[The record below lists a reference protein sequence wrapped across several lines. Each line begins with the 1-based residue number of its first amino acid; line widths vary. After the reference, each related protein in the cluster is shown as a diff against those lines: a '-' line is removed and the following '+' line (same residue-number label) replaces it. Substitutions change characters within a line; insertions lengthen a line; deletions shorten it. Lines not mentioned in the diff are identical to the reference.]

1 MATVNH
7 PEFQTYLQ
15 SISDKYK
22 CWWKFYTLTD
32 GEYFDFGLMV
42 QEVQKQKRE
51 KQQEEIE
58 LLPVLE
64 GIRKYADK
72 HVLLIGKPGSG
83 KSTALQRLLWEDAQA
98 IIQGKKRII
107 PVLVELRNWD
117 EDICTSVEYFIC
129 DFLESGEESIDVSE
143 IKKLLRNAKLLL
155 LIDGF
160 NELPSDEAQTKI
172 KQFRKKYP
180 ETPMIFTTRDLDVG
194 GNLGID
200 KQLQMQ
206 PLTENQMRKFV
217 ITYFPQDGEEMLQ
230 QLGNRL
236 RELGETPLILKML
249 CDVFQ
254 LDGKIPKN
262 RGQLFR
268 QFDRKVNGFK
278 EDKETVPIPEGLR
291 RWKGELL
298 QYLAFEMMQPKNP
311 QANYTDFRLSISR
324 SQTEAILENFLKGR
338 VDFSGKKE
346 WLDGLL
352 KHCLL
357 ESKTSESEQVVIEF
371 HHQLFQEY
379 YAAEYLLRLL
389 LNLSDEKLK
398 HDYLNLLKWTEP
410 LALMLGLVEDET
422 QALQVVKLA
431 LEVDLMLD
439 ARLAGEVRKEFQE
452 KTKSLI
458 SELKVAQIKKNFLLN
473 KQPEEIKNERRR
485 HEDNMIEIGAYGQA
499 NIYLEDGC
507 LVQEYN
513 PFYEIKKKISVNGE
527 EYFRNIEK
535 FKDDLKSQ
543 DFMTRFNAAK
553 MLGDIGSDLMVDEL
567 CQAYDAEF
575 TQHPMNFVVRTAIIQ
590 ALEEIGSDKAI
601 QTFDKALN
609 DENFGV
615 RNVAINGL
623 CKIGS
628 ESVIPILIK
637 ALKDEES
644 YIRESAAEALRI
656 LGYGKA
662 ISALHDIFLKEPENS
677 VFWRVAEALKLIQNR
692 CNFYNH
698 EIFRSPPIEDNNNL
712 QPPQITYDMR
722 GANIGNVAHNVQGN
736 QQSNPPQ

>member
-7 PEFQTYLQ
+7 PEFQIYLQ
-15 SISDKYK
+15 SISEKYK
-22 CWWKFYTLTD
+22 CWWNFYTLTD

-42 QEVQKQKRE
+42 QEVQPKQERKN
-51 KQQEEIE
+51 QQEDKPKP
-58 LLPVLE
+58 LPVLE

-83 KSTALQRLLWEDAQA
+83 KSTALQRLLWEDAEA
-98 IIQGKKRII
+98 IIQGEKRII

-117 EDICTSVEYFIC
+117 TSVETLIYK
-129 DFLESGEESIDVSE
+129 FLRKNKHRIDKDKIEDLLFDGE
-143 IKKLLRNAKLLL
+143 LLL
-155 LIDGF
+155 LMDGL
-160 NELPSDEAQTKI
+160 NELPSDKARDNVA
-172 KQFRKKYP
+172 QFRQDYSD
-180 ETPMIFTTRDLDVG
+180 TPMIFTTRDLAVG
-194 GNLGID
+194 GNLGIN

-206 PLTENQMRKFV
+206 PLTETQMREFV
-217 ITYFPQDGEEMLQ
+217 IAYLPQQSEQMLQ
-230 QLGNRL
+230 QLDNRL

-249 CDVFQ
+249 CDVFKSS
-254 LDGKIPKN
+254 GEIPEN
-262 RGQLFR
+262 RGELFR
-268 QFDRKVNGFK
+268 KFDSEVNHIK

-298 QYLAFEMMQPKNP
+298 QYLAFEMMQPENSQVNP
-311 QANYTDFRLSISR
+311 TDFRLSISR

-357 ESKTSESEQVVIEF
+357 ESRVSESEQVVIQF

-379 YAAEYLLRLL
+379 YAAEYLLLRLL
-389 LNLSDEKLK
+389 PNLSDEKLK

-410 LALMLGLVEDET
+410 LALMLALVEDEA
-422 QALQVVKLA
+422 QALRVTKLG
-431 LEVDLMLD
+431 LDVDLMLG